1 MRYEMMFIIRLFEH
15 REIALTLNKVVRLVN
30 DLGVVHKIDEWGK
43 RRLAYELKGETEG
56 YYVLINFDS
65 EFPKVTQLDRKMY
78 QIDEVIR
85 HMIVWKGGEIMGKDK
100 PEESDGDNR
109 DDD

>member
-1 MRYEMMFIIRLFEH
+1 MRYEIMFIIRPFEH
-15 REIALTLNKVVRLVN
+15 REMALTLNKVVRLVN

-65 EFPKVTQLDRKMY
+65 EFPKVTQLDKKMY
-78 QIDEVIR
+78 QFEEVIR

-100 PEESDGDNR
+100 CEESEGGNC
-109 DDD
+109 DD

>member
-1 MRYEMMFIIRLFEH
+1 MRYEMMFIIRPFEH
-15 REIALTLNKVVRLVN
+15 AEMVLTLNKVVCLVN
-30 DLGVVHKIDEWGK
+30 DLGIVHKIDEWGK
-43 RRLAYELKGETEG
+43 RRLAFEIKGETEG

-65 EFPKVTQLDRKMY
+65 EFPNVTKLDRKMY
-78 QIDEVIR
+78 QFDEVIR

-100 PEESDGDNR
+100 LDESDGDNC

>member
-1 MRYEMMFIIRLFEH
+1 MRYEMMFIIRPFEH
-15 REIALTLNKVVRLVN
+15 TEMALTLNKVVRLVN
-30 DLGVVHKIDEWGK
+30 DLGVVQKIDEWGK

-65 EFPKVTQLDRKMY
+65 EFPKVTKLDRKMY

-85 HMIVWKGGEIMGKDK
+85 HMIVWKGGEILGKDK
-100 PEESDGDNR
+100 LDKGEGRKE
-109 DDD
+109 